1 VSSLFAISHYLGVYY
16 GLFDM
21 LMVRASLPEKFIP
34 NIHIFM
40 FANVPLVKAIP
51 IVKPR
56 IIVRKK
62 RHGC

>member
-1 VSSLFAISHYLGVYY
+1 
-16 GLFDM
+16 M
-21 LMVRASLPEKFIP
+21 LMVRASFLENFIP